1 MEENKNSQLICTLE
15 IPILAWLRAAVTA
28 LGGCKCKEHRASL
41 NTIHSHWGTAPPL
54 DPIWRNNSGLSHILE
69 ALFWGL
75 QILDINLSVRPFSED
90 LPNIKSSWVTIPY
103 APYSGMKLR
112 KWGIPPNQIRA
123 GSLHESCHEL
133 RGIYLPC
140 SCSVFK
146 WATASLPL
154 CGLPQK

>member
-1 MEENKNSQLICTLE
+1 M
-15 IPILAWLRAAVTA
+15 TA

-90 LPNIKSSWVTIPY
+90 LPNLKSSWVTIPY

-140 SCSVFK
+140 SVFGLQPHFPFADFPK
-146 WATASLPL
+146 NSGDMIPGIPLLPL
-154 CGLPQK
+154 SCELKSWAL